1 MEQKAPGSRRP
12 GPAALRTATASAS
25 SVPELVDDYLNS
37 CRARG
42 LSVRTLESAYGFA
55 LNRVFLPWCRRE
67 GVATT
72 EDLTHAPLHRFTMD
86 LLDRQSERGKPL
98 SKSSVHS
105 YVRPVRQLL
114 AWAESRG
121 EAVGGRPQLPK
132 QPRRER
138 EVLSRAEIDRLE
150 DSARTERDKV
160 IVRLFADC
168 GLRLG
173 ELTGLSV
180 DDIRRGGNRAYLRV
194 RGKGDRERLVPM
206 LPDLARRVERLSRNR
221 PADTAGG
228 RIFYSSRRLHG
239 ETYEPLTESGV
250 AQMVGLLGK
259 QAQLGK
265 PVHPHLLRHS
275 WITEMLRRGMNP
287 IQLAAIA
294 GASEKVIAEHYAH
307 LSHDDAYDAM
317 ARALASGR

>member
-1 MEQKAPGSRRP
+1 MPVTLKTVASG
-12 GPAALRTATASAS
+12 AT
-25 SVPELVDDYLNS
+25 SVPDLVNDYLSS

-42 LSVRTLESAYGFA
+42 LSVRTLENAYGFA
-55 LNRVFLPWCRRE
+55 LNRIFLPWCSRE

-72 EDLTHAPLHRFTMD
+72 DDLSQATLDRFTTD
-86 LLDRQSERGKPL
+86 LLSRESERGKPL
-98 SKSSVHS
+98 SKASVHS

-114 AWAESRG
+114 AWAEGRG

-168 GLRLG
+168 GLRLA

-180 DDIRRGGNRAYLRV
+180 EDVRRGGNRTYLRV
-194 RGKGDRERLVPM
+194 RGKGDRERLVPV

-221 PADTAGG
+221 PADAAGG

-239 ETYEPLTESGV
+239 DTYEPLTESGV
-250 AQMVGLLGK
+250 AQMVGVLGK

-317 ARALASGR
+317 ARALVSGR

>member
-1 MEQKAPGSRRP
+1 MPTTLKTAAPG
-12 GPAALRTATASAS
+12 AS
-25 SVPELVDDYLNS
+25 SVADLVDDYLSS

-42 LSVRTLESAYGFA
+42 LSVRTLENSYGFA
-55 LNRVFLPWCRRE
+55 LNRIFLPWCRRE

-72 EDLTHAPLHRFTMD
+72 DDLSQSTLDRFTTD
-86 LLDRQSERGKPL
+86 LLSLQSERGKPL
-98 SKSSVHS
+98 SRASVHS

-114 AWAESRG
+114 AWAEARG
-121 EAVGGRPQLPK
+121 ETVGGRPQLPK

-168 GLRLG
+168 GLRLA
-173 ELTGLSV
+173 ELSGLSLE
-180 DDIRRGGNRAYLRV
+180 DIRRGGNRTYLRV

-221 PADTAGG
+221 PADAAGG

-287 IQLAAIA
+287 VQLAAIA
-294 GASEKVIAEHYAH
+294 GASEKVIADHYAH
-307 LSHDDAYDAM
+307 LSQDDAYDAM
-317 ARALASGR
+317 AKALEMRPR

>member
-1 MEQKAPGSRRP
+1 M
-12 GPAALRTATASAS
+12 PATLRTASTGAS
-25 SVPELVDDYLNS
+25 SVPDLVDEYLGS

-42 LSVRTLESAYGFA
+42 LSVRTLENAYGFA
-55 LNRVFLPWCRRE
+55 LNRIFLPWCSSE

-72 EDLTHAPLHRFTMD
+72 DDLSQATLDRFTTD
-86 LLDRQSERGKPL
+86 LLSRQSERGRPL
-98 SKSSVHS
+98 AKASVHS

-114 AWAESRG
+114 AWAEARG

-168 GLRLG
+168 GLRLA
-173 ELTGLSV
+173 ELSGLSV
-180 DDIRRGGNRAYLRV
+180 DDIRRGGNRTYLRV
-194 RGKGDRERLVPM
+194 RGKGDRERMVPM

-221 PADTAGG
+221 PADTIGA

-239 ETYEPLTESGV
+239 DTYESLTESGV

-294 GASEKVIAEHYAH
+294 GASEKVIADHYAH
-307 LSHDDAYDAM
+307 LSQDDAYDAM
-317 ARALASGR
+317 AKALSVARR

>member
-1 MEQKAPGSRRP
+1 MPVTLKTAAPG
-12 GPAALRTATASAS
+12 AS
-25 SVPELVDDYLNS
+25 SVPDLVDDYLNS

-42 LSVRTLESAYGFA
+42 LSVRTLENAYGFA
-55 LNRVFLPWCRRE
+55 LNRIFLPWCRRE

-72 EDLTHAPLHRFTMD
+72 DDLSQSTLDRFTTD
-86 LLDRQSERGKPL
+86 LLSRQSERGKPL
-98 SKSSVHS
+98 SKASVHS

-114 AWAESRG
+114 AWAEARG
-121 EAVGGRPQLPK
+121 ETVGGRPQLPK

-168 GLRLG
+168 GLRLA
-173 ELTGLSV
+173 ELSGLSLE
-180 DDIRRGGNRAYLRV
+180 DIRRGGNRTYLRV

-221 PADTAGG
+221 PADAAGG

-287 IQLAAIA
+287 VQLAAIA
-294 GASEKVIAEHYAH
+294 GASEKVIADHYAH
-307 LSHDDAYDAM
+307 LSQDDAYDAM
-317 ARALASGR
+317 AKALEMRPR